1 MTPPTPPPPPTPPT
15 PPNSPNFPNTAG
27 GASPSDPFFL
37 QLEAYL
43 DGQMG
48 PEELAAFEKLAAA
61 RKFPLAQK
69 VKLQRE
75 IDASMARLFVYQAT
89 DLEVPAPSPLPLPKQ
104 ARHQHLRLGAI
115 LALAASLLVACI
127 YIYWPRKEFRIGP
140 VQSTYARLDRTGW
153 NPDFT
158 CKTDEEFAVKVKER
172 LGTAMVI
179 PMSTLGVV
187 LDGWGYAQDYDG
199 GPLSNS
205 TMYLLTH
212 VDGKRVLVLIDKK
225 KNDRELYLPPD
236 STLTLHRREIGD
248 LILYEVTP
256 WPTSKAIDAAILP

>member
-1 MTPPTPPPPPTPPT
+1 MTSPLLPPIPPSDANNAT
-15 PPNSPNFPNTAG
+15 SG
-27 GASPSDPFFL
+27 GSQSDPFSL

-43 DGQMG
+43 DGQLR
-48 PEELAAFEKLAAA
+48 PQEQAAFEALAAA
-61 RKFPLAQK
+61 RKFPLNEK

-75 IDASMARLFVYQAT
+75 IDLSMARLFAYEAPN
-89 DLEVPAPSPLPLPKQ
+89 LELPAPLPIGKHV
-104 ARHQHLRLGAI
+104 RSSRLRLGVV
-115 LALAASLLVACI
+115 LALAASLLLAVT
-127 YIYWPRKEFRIGP
+127 YMYWPRQEIRIGP
-140 VQSTYARLDRTGW
+140 VQSTYARLERTGW

-158 CKTDEEFAVKVKER
+158 CKTDEEFAQKVKER

-212 VDGKRVLVLIDKK
+212 VDGKRVLVLIDKR
-225 KNDRELYLPPD
+225 KNDRKLYLPPD
-236 STLTLHRREIGD
+236 STLTLHRKEIGD

-256 WPTSKAIDAAILP
+256 WPQSKAIDAAILP

>member
-1 MTPPTPPPPPTPPT
+1 MTSPPIPPLPPIPP
-15 PPNSPNFPNTAG
+15 
-27 GASPSDPFFL
+27 SPSNANNAASGGSPGDPFSL

-43 DGQMG
+43 DGQLG
-48 PEELAAFEKLAAA
+48 PQEQAAFEALAAA
-61 RKFPLAQK
+61 RKFPLNEQ

-75 IDASMARLFVYQAT
+75 IDLSMARLFAYEAPNN
-89 DLEVPAPSPLPLPKQ
+89 LELPAPAPLPIAKHVRTQ
-104 ARHQHLRLGAI
+104 RLRLGAV
-115 LALAASLLVACI
+115 LALAASLLLACI
-127 YIYWPRKEFRIGP
+127 YIYWPRQEIRIGP
-140 VQSTYARLDRTGW
+140 VQSTYARLERTGW

-158 CKTDEEFAVKVKER
+158 CKTDEEFAQKVKER

-199 GPLSNS
+199 GPLSKS

-225 KNDRELYLPPD
+225 KNDRELYLPPN
-236 STLTLHRREIGD
+236 STLTLHRKEIGD

-256 WPTSKAIDAAILP
+256 WTQSKAIDAAILP

>member
-1 MTPPTPPPPPTPPT
+1 MTTPPTP
-15 PPNSPNFPNTAG
+15 NSTNTANG
-27 GASPSDPFFL
+27 SSPTDPFL
-37 QLEAYL
+37 TQLEAYL
-43 DGQMG
+43 DGQLG
-48 PEELAAFEKLAAA
+48 PEAHAAFEALATA
-61 RKFPLAQK
+61 RKFPLAEK

-75 IDASMARLFVYQAT
+75 IDASMARLFAYEAQDVELPAT
-89 DLEVPAPSPLPLPKQ
+89 STLPIAKHVRNQ
-104 ARHQHLRLGAI
+104 RLRFGAI
-115 LALAASLLVACI
+115 LALAASLLIACL

-225 KNDRELYLPPD
+225 KNDRELFLPPD
-236 STLTLHRREIGD
+236 STLTLHRRKIGD